1 MSRVHA
7 AVGSDGLVP
16 WTPLAETRL
25 VARTHS
31 AGIPGGDREGWGGG
45 GYEGEGGM
53 RGWGGDERGG
63 CVVRGEGG
71 IKGVWHSV
79 GVPGGDGRERGGV
92 V

>member
-1 MSRVHA
+1 M
-7 AVGSDGLVP
+7 
-16 WTPLAETRL
+16 
-25 VARTHS
+25 
-31 AGIPGGDREGWGGG
+31 GGG
-45 GYEGEGGM
+45 GYEWEGGM